1 MPNAEK
7 NNDPAAQADPQ
18 SESSALSLEGL
29 AALIETGIDT
39 GSDASEAT
47 GSDNNTVEDQ
57 SPALDDPLA
66 EELQRD
72 IGDSN
77 RSEENSAEDSGSDDR
92 EEGNGIPKHIQKRI
106 DKITAKRR
114 EAEAEAERLKAELE
128 KLRNEKE
135 LPTPPRTKNPYAN
148 VLDDAGLNKA
158 LEQARQI
165 RDWCEENPYGGEI
178 PKGNGEFLNVDEAEV
193 RKMKINAL
201 KDIEVNIPAQAQF
214 INARRHF
221 DPVAEAEYPW
231 WKKKDTK
238 EYQTA
243 VALLKNFP
251 ELVQFPDYK
260 LVIGDF
266 VYGLQSRQM
275 RSAKSSVQQS
285 LRKPQLQPTRPSVS
299 PTANST
305 KFQNAKEAESRF
317 AQSGSRDDLAL
328 LIEAR
333 LKSR

>member
-1 MPNAEK
+1 MSNAEN
-7 NNDPAAQADPQ
+7 NNDPATKADPQ

-29 AALIETGIDT
+29 AALIETSADSGNGT
-39 GSDASEAT
+39 SEAT

-57 SPALDDPLA
+57 TTALDDPLA
-66 EELQRD
+66 EELQRGF
-72 IGDSN
+72 GDSN
-77 RSEENSAEDSGSDDR
+77 RSEENSAEDSGSD
-92 EEGNGIPKHIQKRI
+92 EQEQGNGIPKHIQKRI
-106 DKITAKRR
+106 DKITARRR

-135 LPTPPRTKNPYAN
+135 LPAPTKTKNPYGN
-148 VLDDAGLNKA
+148 VLDDAGLQKA

-178 PKGNGEFLNVDEAEV
+178 PKGNGETINVDETEV

-201 KDIEVNIPAQAQF
+201 KDIETNIPAQAQF

-221 DPVAEAEYPW
+221 DPVAETEYPW

-251 ELVQFPDYK
+251 ELTQFPDYK

-275 RSAKSSVQQS
+275 RSAKNSVQQQA
-285 LRKPQLQPTRPSVS
+285 RRPQLQPTRPSVS
-299 PTANST
+299 PTANSN
-305 KFQNAKEAESRF
+305 KLQNAKEAESRF
-317 AQSGSRDDLAL
+317 SQSGSRDDLAL

>member
-7 NNDPAAQADPQ
+7 NNDAAEQVAPQ
-18 SESSALSLEGL
+18 SESGALSLEGL
-29 AALIETGIDT
+29 AALIETGN
-39 GSDASEAT
+39 AT
-47 GSDNNTVEDQ
+47 GGDATDAPESVFQ
-57 SPALDDPLA
+57 SGEAQSELLDDPLA
-66 EELQRD
+66 EEIQQE
-72 IGDSN
+72 IGDGN
-77 RSEENSAEDSGSDDR
+77 RSDENSAEDAGFDDR
-92 EEGNGIPKHIQKRI
+92 EEGKGIPNHIQKRI

-114 EAEAEAERLKAELE
+114 EAEAEADRLKAELE
-128 KLRNEKE
+128 KLRSEKE
-135 LPTPPRTKNPYAN
+135 IPAPPRTKNPYAN
-148 VLDDAGLNKA
+148 ILDEAGLNKA
-158 LEQARQI
+158 VEQARQI
-165 RDWCEENPYGGEI
+165 RDWCEANPYGGEV
-178 PKGNGEFLNVDEAEV
+178 PKGNGEMVIVDESEV

-201 KDIEVNIPAQAQF
+201 KDIEVNIPQQAQF
-214 INARRHF
+214 IQARKHF
-221 DPVAEAEYPW
+221 DPVAETEYPW

-275 RSAKSSVQQS
+275 RTAKTSVQQNQ
-285 LRKPQLQPTRPSVS
+285 RRPQIQPTRPSVS
-299 PTANST
+299 PTVNT
-305 KFQNAKEAESRF
+305 NKIQNTKEAEGRF
-317 AQSGSRDDLAL
+317 RQSGSRDDLAL

>member
-1 MPNAEK
+1 MPNAEN
-7 NNDPAAQADPQ
+7 NNDSASQVDPQ

-29 AALIETGIDT
+29 AALIETGAESGI
-39 GSDASEAT
+39 GSSEAT
-47 GSDNNTVEDQ
+47 GSDSNPVEAQ
-57 SPALDDPLA
+57 STALDDPLA

-72 IGDSN
+72 IGTSN
-77 RSEENSAEDSGSDDR
+77 RSDEDSAEDSESDER

-114 EAEAEAERLKAELE
+114 EAEAESDRLKAELA
-128 KLRNEKE
+128 KLRSEKDI
-135 LPTPPRTKNPYAN
+135 PAPVRSKNPYGN
-148 VLDDAGLNKA
+148 VLDDLGLNKA

-165 RDWCEENPYGGEI
+165 RDWCEENPYGGEV
-178 PKGNGEFLNVDEAEV
+178 PKGNGETIAVDESEV

-214 INARRHF
+214 IQARKHF
-221 DPVAEAEYPW
+221 DPVAETEYPW

-251 ELVQFPDYK
+251 ELVNFPDYK

-275 RSAKSSVQQS
+275 RQAKTNVQQN
-285 LRKPQLQPTRPSVS
+285 LRRPQLQPTRPSVS
-299 PTANST
+299 PTANSN
-305 KFQNAKEAESRF
+305 KLQNAKEIESRF
-317 AQSGSRDDLAL
+317 NQSGSRDDLAL